1 MNSTSEK
8 SESGLIVRF
17 DHRWRSGREFQ
28 LNVDLDLP
36 STGITGVFG
45 VSGSGKTTLLRAVAG
60 LLALPKAQIYLGDR
74 CWQDDG
80 RLTRAEQRRIG
91 YVFQEPSLFPHLDV
105 AANLRYASKRAVQQQ
120 SDKKRPDEKRILEM
134 LGLEPFLD
142 SKPGAL
148 SGGEQQR
155 VAIARALFS
164 NPKLLLLDEPM
175 ASLDFQRKAEIL
187 PYLLKMKA
195 ELNIPMLY
203 VSHSADELASLADW
217 LVVLDGGRVVA
228 NGPVGETFSTISK
241 AAHGDSDLAVLV
253 ECQVVEH
260 EKEWGLQRVEFAGG
274 HLLVRENGQ
283 QVGETIRVRVQARD
297 VSVSLI
303 QPHQTSILNSMPA
316 QISGLEPSKDGSMV
330 LITATVKGKHGQTS
344 LLANITRR
352 SVDSLSLEVGRN
364 VFLQLKSAAILN

>member
-1 MNSTSEK
+1 MN
-8 SESGLIVRF
+8 SESGLVIRF
-17 DHRWRSGREFQ
+17 DHRWHSGREYQ
-28 LNVDLDLP
+28 LTVDLDLP

-60 LLALPKAQIYLGDR
+60 LLPLAKAQIYFGDR
-74 CWQDDG
+74 CWQHDG
-80 RLTRAEQRRIG
+80 ELLKAEQRRIG
-91 YVFQEPSLFPHLDV
+91 YVFQEASLFPHLDV
-105 AANLRYASKRAVQQQ
+105 AANLRYASQRAVQPLANEKQL
-120 SDKKRPDEKRILEM
+120 DEKRILEI
-134 LGLEPFLD
+134 LGLEHFLD

-164 NPKLLLLDEPM
+164 NPELLLLDEPM

-228 NGPVGETFSTISK
+228 NGPVAETFSTISK
-241 AAHGDSDLAVLV
+241 AAHGDSDLAVLL
-253 ECQVVEH
+253 ECRVVEH
-260 EKEWGLQRVEFAGG
+260 EKEWGLQKVEFAGG

-316 QISGLEPSKDGSMV
+316 QISGLKTSQDGSMV
-330 LITATVKGKHGQTS
+330 LITAIVSGNHGQTS

-352 SVDSLSLEVGRN
+352 SVDSLSLEVGKK